1 MLNNRK
7 VWTNSGFVP
16 WEQAT
21 VHLMSHS
28 VGRGS
33 TIFEVLS
40 VHATQQGTAVF
51 RLDQHVQRFFQ
62 SAELLQ
68 MMLPMDQPTLA
79 QAICQTIALNDIRHG
94 LVKVVGVYPDPEFG
108 ILPPAGPLEV
118 VVFAIDPNE
127 DFGGLNFPV
136 DTGITACV
144 ASLRKLDPSTVPVQ
158 AKAAA
163 NYLNG
168 MIARQEARQRGFET
182 ALLLDTQ
189 GFIAEGPTESIF
201 LVYEDELFT
210 PVLGTIL
217 DSITRQSILAV
228 AADMGMRV
236 HQQRL
241 PKSLFFNA
249 DEIFLSGTP
258 SKILPVRAIESRKM
272 PQVPGP
278 IVKRLTKAMT
288 EITSGH
294 HSLYQNW
301 LFPITDV

>member
-1 MLNNRK
+1 MLTNRK

-16 WEQAT
+16 WEEAT

-40 VHATQQGTAVF
+40 VHATQKGTAIF
-51 RLDQHVQRFFQ
+51 RLDQHVQRFFR
-62 SAELLQ
+62 SAESLQ
-68 MMLPMDQPTLA
+68 MMLPLDQLTLT
-79 QAICQTIALNDIRHG
+79 QAICQTVALNDVRQG
-94 LVKVVGVYPDPEFG
+94 LVKVMGIYPDPEFG
-108 ILPPAGPLEV
+108 ILPPAGPIEV
-118 VVFAIDPNE
+118 VIFAIDPNE
-127 DFGGLNFPV
+127 DLGGVNFPF
-136 DTGITACV
+136 DTGTTACI
-144 ASLRKLDPSTVPVQ
+144 ASLRKLDPSTIPIQ

-168 MIARQEARQRGFET
+168 MIARQEARDRGFET

-189 GFIAEGPTESIF
+189 GFIAEGPTESVF
-201 LVYEDELFT
+201 LVCDDEIFT

-217 DSITRQSILAV
+217 DSITRRSILTIAT
-228 AADMGMRV
+228 DMGMQV

-241 PKSLFFNA
+241 PKSLLYKA
-249 DEIFLSGTP
+249 DEIFMSGTP
-258 SKILPVRAIESRKM
+258 NKILPVRTIEDRQM
-272 PQVPGP
+272 PQIPGP
-278 IVKRLTKAMT
+278 VVKRLSKSMA

-301 LFPITDV
+301 LFPVLDG